1 MSGTL
6 GSSYNLATF
15 GAFVSYSHTD
25 KAAAGRFHKKL
36 ESYRLPKRLL
46 KDSVNSN
53 KDGSLGPI
61 FRDREDLPAAE
72 DLTASVKQALALS
85 RSLLVLCSP
94 SAKNSRWVQYEIN
107 LFRELHPNRPV
118 LAALL
123 YGEPDESFPVCLRA
137 NSEPLAADLRKNGDG
152 PDLGFLKV
160 VAGIAGV
167 PLDALIQRNAQ
178 RQMRSVMA
186 VTGLVSVVTVAMV
199 IMTTIALQ
207 ARNEAR
213 VQRDEAEGLV
223 DYLLN
228 DLREDLNGVAGVAV
242 LTKVNKRALAYYE
255 NQESFEDL
263 SPDSLARRALA
274 IGRLGEDAMNRQDF
288 PLARRNFEERVRTTK
303 RLLVEDPTNQERMFD
318 HAVSLNSLSVLA
330 QAEGNNSKAQAGFE
344 ESWLMLSALKTWK
357 GEDLKRRRATALVA
371 GNLCAMDALNQR
383 VAKETVEKCKIAVEL
398 GKVLVRDDDLPSRSA
413 YDLVFNLTWLSV
425 ALQQVGKI
433 DAAANARRDALALT
447 DQLALENP
455 LNRKIKAQRME
466 TYGYL
471 SRFEDLAKRRSM
483 LKIALSIGRDLT
495 ALDPEH
501 EAWKQHVKNYQHSLQ
516 E

>member
-6 GSSYNLATF
+6 GSSQNLATF

-25 KAAAGRFHKKL
+25 RAAAGRFHKKL

-46 KDSVNSN
+46 KDSGNSI

-61 FRDREDLPAAE
+61 FRDREDLPAAA
-72 DLTASVKQALALS
+72 DLSASVKHALASS
-85 RSLLVLCSP
+85 RALIVLCSP
-94 SAKNSRWVQYEIN
+94 SAKKSRWVEHEIN
-107 LFRELHPNRPV
+107 LFRELHPDRPI

-123 YGEPDESFPVCLRA
+123 YGEPDESFPVSLRA

-152 PDLGFLKV
+152 PELGFLKV

-186 VTGLVSVVTVAMV
+186 VTGLVSIVTVAMAF
-199 IMTTIALQ
+199 MTAIAFQ

-242 LTKVNKRALAYYE
+242 LTNVNKRALAYYE
-255 NQESFEDL
+255 NQESLEDL
-263 SPDSLARRALA
+263 TPDSLARRALA

-303 RLLVEDPTNQERMFD
+303 RLLSEDPTNQERMFD

-330 QAEGNNSKAQAGFE
+330 QAEGKSSEANDGFK
-344 ESWLMLSALKTWK
+344 ESWMFLSALKSWK
-357 GEDLKRRRATALVA
+357 SEALERRRATTLVA
-371 GNLCAMDALNQR
+371 GNLCAIDALNQK
-383 VAKETVEKCKIAVEL
+383 VTIETIEKCKIAVEL
-398 GKVLVRDDDLPSRSA
+398 GKLLAHKDDVPSRSA

-425 ALQQVGKI
+425 ALQQVGQI
-433 DAAANARRDALALT
+433 DEAATARRDALALT
-447 DQLALENP
+447 DQLVRENP
-455 LNRKIKAQRME
+455 LNRKIMAQRME

-471 SRFEDLAKRRSM
+471 SKFEHPQRRRTM
-483 LKIALSIGRDLT
+483 LTIALSIGRELI

-501 EAWKQHVKNYQHSLQ
+501 EAWKLHVKNYQHSL
-516 E
+516 EE